1 MDKTQFLKD
10 SQVQGQQ
17 EITREK
23 NISCIRPLLEYS
35 DSVWDN
41 CSSDSKKQLE
51 AIHTEAARIIVGA
64 TELCSIEKLLSAL
77 GWETLQSRHNKHKLV
92 LLYKIL
98 YGLVPDHLSELV
110 PPSPPPLVQE
120 TTTYNLRNSDN
131 VQNYRAYSNLF
142 LSSFFP
148 LSIRAWNDLPNDIRN
163 APSVAS
169 FKYKLKRNL
178 NAPPKFYNAGS
189 HKGKILYARL
199 RLECRSLNS
208 DLYRKHIVPSLSCQS
223 GGFGSATH
231 FLLINLSN
239 FHEC

>member
-110 PPSPPPLVQE
+110 PPSPPPPLFKKLLHITSEILTMFKTIEPIQTSFLAHSFLYQFVHGTIYLMIYE
-120 TTTYNLRNSDN
+120 THL
-131 VQNYRAYSNLF
+131 L
-142 LSSFFP
+142 LPPSST
-148 LSIRAWNDLPNDIRN
+148 N
-163 APSVAS
+163 
-169 FKYKLKRNL
+169 
-178 NAPPKFYNAGS
+178 
-189 HKGKILYARL
+189 
-199 RLECRSLNS
+199 
-208 DLYRKHIVPSLSCQS
+208 
-223 GGFGSATH
+223 
-231 FLLINLSN
+231 
-239 FHEC
+239 